1 MNPIQNVNFGTI
13 SAFLNQKNN
22 KMRFLLAILFLSATT
37 AFAQDAKADE
47 ILDDLSAKIKKM
59 NSFYIEFSANI
70 KNTVAGTD
78 ENETGKGWVKGD
90 KYYASYGDI
99 TVVSNGMK
107 TWTIVKE
114 EKSVYEVDADEED
127 EETINPKKLMTVWE
141 TGFKSK
147 YEGEVKLSGELT
159 HKIKLF
165 PKNPATVEY
174 HTIVLYISKEGN
186 DLKKVI
192 MKTKDATT
200 MSYTLSKF
208 EANPTIPDS
217 KFIFDSK
224 KYPGYAI
231 IRD

>member
-1 MNPIQNVNFGTI
+1 MLTLARFMFFIIP
-13 SAFLNQKNN
+13 KNN
-22 KMRFLLAILFLSATT
+22 TMRFLLAILFLSVTT
-37 AFAQDAKADE
+37 AFAQDAKADG

-70 KNTVAGTD
+70 KNKVAGTD

-99 TVVSNGMK
+99 TVLSNGMK

-127 EETINPKKLMTVWE
+127 EETINPKKLMTIWE

-147 YEGEVKLSGELT
+147 YVGEVKLSGELT
-159 HKIKLF
+159 HKINLF
-165 PKNPATVEY
+165 PKNPGSVEY
-174 HTIVLYISKEGN
+174 HTITLYVSKSGG

-200 MSYTLSKF
+200 MSYAISKF
-208 EANPTIPDS
+208 ESNPSIPDS
-217 KFIFDSK
+217 KFIFDKK
-224 KYPGYAI
+224 KYPGYAL